1 MSNTSTIVS
10 IASDPEDKILTQHA
24 MSDMKCPIQTK
35 NTQFCTYLIIVPV
48 STCVSGVR
56 VFDFVKIH
64 VSVFLVPCCGV
75 RYEYHVNTM
84 FRSSLLPFVLSGV
97 HVLLMLFVFIY
108 VYWCT
113 MRFPGQMMFV
123 SLSSHTTC
131 VTYGA
136 GIANTSEAHSQFLVD
151 LCCSIFSFL
160 CSVL

>member
-1 MSNTSTIVS
+1 MSKTSTIVS
-10 IASDPEDKILTQHA
+10 IASDPEDIILTQHA
-24 MSDMKCPIQTK
+24 MSDMSVPFRPR
-35 NTQFCTYLIIVPV
+35 TQFCTYLIIVPV

-64 VSVFLVPCCGV
+64 VFVFLVPCCGV

-97 HVLLMLFVFIY
+97 HVLLMLLVFIY

-113 MRFPGQMMFV
+113 IWFPGQMMFV

-136 GIANTSEAHSQFLVD
+136 GTANTSGAHSQFLVD